1 MTTDNKAPEVIEKI
15 LKRVSGKG
23 GSQRVICEKD
33 CLVFMLR
40 DCRGKMHAYWKQRG
54 SENITSDNGIDI
66 ETIIEEYCERYNK
79 LSLYIEAEP
88 IENLYSRTGRLS
100 PLKRNID
107 HMYETLVEARKFDD
121 SSNNDNIA
129 YFKNQ
134 VSDLKRDFNL
144 LEMKLKT
151 HIEYSFSIR
160 QDKLNKMQSLAFFI
174 IMIASIFGMDF
185 SSEGL
190 LGYINQTSKYQIVTN
205 AFLLASGLG
214 YLAYLWLRKSP
225 KLINLGEEACQD

>member
-1 MTTDNKAPEVIEKI
+1 MATDNITPKEIKEI
-15 LKRVSGKG
+15 LNRVSGKG
-23 GSQRVICEKD
+23 GSQRVICKED
-33 CLVFMLR
+33 CMVFMLR

-66 ETIIEEYCERYNK
+66 ETIIKGYCKRYEE
-79 LSLYIEAEP
+79 LSLYDVAES
-88 IENLYSRTGRLS
+88 IENLYSKTSHLS

-107 HMYETLVEARKFDD
+107 HMYETLVEARKFDY
-121 SSNNDNIA
+121 SNNDNIA

-151 HIEYSFSIR
+151 HIEYSFSMR
-160 QDKLNKMQSLAFFI
+160 QDRLNKMQTFAFFI
-174 IMIASIFGMDF
+174 IMVASIFGMDF

-190 LGYINQTSKYQIVTN
+190 LGYINQTGEYQIVTY
-205 AFLLASGLG
+205 AFFLAIALG
-214 YLAYLWLRKSP
+214 VAAFFWLIQSP
-225 KLINLGEEACQD
+225 KLINLGEEECQD

>member
-1 MTTDNKAPEVIEKI
+1 MTTDNITPQEIKET
-15 LKRVSGKG
+15 LDRVSGKG
-23 GSQRVICEKD
+23 GSQRVICKED
-33 CLVFMLR
+33 YMVFMLR

-66 ETIIEEYCERYNK
+66 ETIIKGYCKRYEE
-79 LSLYIEAEP
+79 LSLYDVAES
-88 IENLYSRTGRLS
+88 IENLYSKTSHLS

-107 HMYETLVEARKFDD
+107 HMYETLVEARKFDN
-121 SSNNDNIA
+121 SNNDNIA

-151 HIEYSFSIR
+151 HIEYSFSMR
-160 QDKLNKMQSLAFFI
+160 QDRLNKMQTFAFFI
-174 IMIASIFGMDF
+174 IMVASIFGMDF

-190 LGYINQTSKYQIVTN
+190 LGYINQTGEYQIVTY
-205 AFLLASGLG
+205 AFFLAIALG
-214 YLAYLWLRKSP
+214 VAAFFWLIQSP
-225 KLINLGEEACQD
+225 KLINLGEEECQD